1 MGNTA
6 DLAGV
11 AKLRVGP
18 GGPRP
23 THFQPRPTQCE
34 VSTFLNELYV
44 LNNNN
49 NKLIVSLQLHIFTLK
64 YCYWKPAYAQYIAH
78 IILLCPFVLAA
89 EA

>member
-11 AKLRVGP
+11 AKLRV
-18 GGPRP
+18 
-23 THFQPRPTQCE
+23 
-34 VSTFLNELYV
+34 
-44 LNNNN
+44 NNNN
-49 NKLIVSLQLHIFTLK
+49 NKRIVSLQLHIFTLK

-89 EA
+89 EE